1 MSLDPGAVSEVCY
14 VVHDLEK
21 SVRNWAEATG
31 AGPFYVVEG
40 ESEDEALRHALDFV
54 RMHG

>member
-1 MSLDPGAVSEVCY
+1 MYEILEPVPKSQVWQVEIRRGVRDGWRPGA
-14 VVHDLEK
+14 
-21 SVRNWAEATG
+21 

-40 ESEDEALRHALDFV
+40 ESEDEALRRALDFV